1 MQKGSLKL
9 RKMGE
14 IIDKLRKTEKPGV
27 AAKLW
32 RQSECAKHEEKMISL
47 LCEAVQEAIE
57 EE

>member
-1 MQKGSLKL
+1 
-9 RKMGE
+9 MGE

-32 RQSECAKHEEKMISL
+32 RQSECAKHEKEMIRL
-47 LCEAVQEAIE
+47 LCSALQEVVE